1 MSGQLILSRD
11 ATAHIATITLNRPE
25 RRNAFTRAMV
35 RAMIAALD
43 EFEREDEIK
52 VIVIR
57 GAGRD
62 LSAGLDVE
70 EAARLYE
77 RADPADKRIPS
88 QRARF
93 AAHHELWWG
102 PQGLYHRLLHCRKI
116 TIAEARG
123 LCFGAGMNLCL
134 YSDLVLAADNA
145 RFSQPRWALTGVD
158 GDISMLIG
166 AVGLRRAREFM
177 FLGAEWD
184 AQQAWRHG
192 LIDQALPTRQLARA
206 TEGMARA
213 CAMIMRDG
221 IAAEKQVV
229 LASLARLQ
237 ADFGFAAAGVLGGW
251 ASNILHRPGEFNF
264 LRELRDK
271 GAGRAIRASRAHLAG
286 TKATGKAARQGA
298 AGAGP
303 KAKEA
308 K

>member
-1 MSGQLILSRD
+1 MSGQLILDRD
-11 ATAHIATITLNRPE
+11 AAEHIATITVNRPE

-35 RAMIAALD
+35 REMIAALD
-43 EFEREDEIK
+43 KFERDDEIK

-77 RADPADKRIPS
+77 RVDSTDTRIPS

-102 PQGLYHRLLHCRKI
+102 PQGLFHRLLHCRKI
-116 TIAEARG
+116 TVAEARG
-123 LCFGAGMNLCL
+123 LCFGTGMNLCV
-134 YSDLVLAADNA
+134 YSDLVLAAENA
-145 RFSQPRWALTGVD
+145 RFAQPRWALTGVD

-184 AQQAWRHG
+184 AQQACRHG
-192 LIDQALPTRQLARA
+192 LVDQVLPTRQLARA
-206 TEGMARA
+206 IEAMARA

-264 LRELRDK
+264 LRELRGK
-271 GAGRAIRASRAHLAG
+271 GASRAIRASRAHLSGAKRKG
-286 TKATGKAARQGA
+286 GA
-298 AGAGP
+298 AQQAAPAGR
-303 KAKEA
+303 KAKETT
-308 K
+308 